1 MSIPKII
8 HQIWIGP
15 KPMPIKFMETWK
27 NKNPDYEYI
36 CWTEEKIKEKNFTFE
51 CQDIIDIVSLYHGKA
66 DIMRL
71 EILYKYGGIYLDADS
86 ICVEPLGDCFLNNKA
101 FATYENENKRG
112 DLVANGNMGFVPN
125 HMLCRD
131 AINHILDP
139 QNLNH
144 ILTNPPWIALGPGL
158 LTSLLKTD
166 KYKDFVVYPSYT
178 FLPTHFTGEKY
189 EGHKK
194 VFAYQEWGSTK
205 QHYDAMNQIELPQEY
220 TTPKI
225 WVSILVSSYNTKHIY
240 VTECLESIKNQIG
253 HFGMEVVWINDG
265 SNELS
270 SKLLLL
276 ELEKFQ
282 LSTRFTKVKYI
293 KMKENKGICY
303 CLKTGVEECSHEIII
318 KMDSDDIMF
327 PDRVLKQLD
336 FMRENTD
343 CVMCG
348 ANIQMFK
355 TLDNAKEKQLLQL
368 TNHRNKITWDE
379 YKSLKS
385 HWIMNHPSLC
395 YKKSAVLSV
404 GSYNIQ
410 MGSMSEDLELE
421 LRVLKKYGVLYNIQE
436 PLLYY
441 RIHPDQTTYSG
452 NSLKENH
459 VKLRNKFIEE
469 LINN

>member
-15 KPMPIKFMETWK
+15 HPMPTNFMNSWK

-36 CWTEEKIKEKNFTFE
+36 CWTEEKIKELNFTFR
-51 CQDIIDIVSLYHGKA
+51 CQKIIDIVELYHGKA

-86 ICVEPLGDCFLNNKA
+86 ICIEPLNDTFLKNKA

-112 DLVANGNMGFVPN
+112 DLVANGNIGFIPN
-125 HMLCRD
+125 YPLCND
-131 AINHILDP
+131 AINYILDEE
-139 QNLNH
+139 NLTF
-144 ILTNPPWIALGPGL
+144 ILSNPPWKVLGPGL

-178 FLPTHFTGEKY
+178 FLPSHFTGEKY

-194 VFAYQEWGSTK
+194 VYAYQEWGSTR
-205 QHYDAMNQIELPQEY
+205 QHYDRMNEIQLPNEY
-220 TTPKI
+220 LSPNE
-225 WVSILVSSYNTKHIY
+225 WVSILISSYNTKHIY
-240 VTECLESIKNQIG
+240 VVECLESIKNQNG
-253 HFGMEVVWINDG
+253 HFGIELVWINDG
-265 SNELS
+265 SNELN
-270 SKLLLL
+270 SKLLNL
-276 ELEKFQ
+276 ELNKFTRE
-282 LSTRFTKVKYI
+282 TRFTTVKYI
-293 KMKENKGICY
+293 TMDKNRGISY
-303 CLKTGVEECSHEIII
+303 CLKKGVEECSNEIII

-327 PDRVLKQLD
+327 PERIKTQLV
-336 FMRENTD
+336 FMRENPE
-343 CVMCG
+343 CMMVG
-348 ANIQMFK
+348 SNIQMFK
-355 TLDNAKEKQLLQL
+355 TKDNTKEKDLLQI
-368 TNHRNKITWDE
+368 TSHKNKITWND
-379 YKSLKS
+379 YKQSKS

-404 GSYNIQ
+404 GNYNIN

-421 LRVLKKYGVLYNIQE
+421 LRILKKYDVLYNIEE

-441 RIHPDQTTYSG
+441 RIHKDQTTYNG

-459 VKLRNKFIEE
+459 ITIRNNFIEE
-469 LINN
+469 IINN